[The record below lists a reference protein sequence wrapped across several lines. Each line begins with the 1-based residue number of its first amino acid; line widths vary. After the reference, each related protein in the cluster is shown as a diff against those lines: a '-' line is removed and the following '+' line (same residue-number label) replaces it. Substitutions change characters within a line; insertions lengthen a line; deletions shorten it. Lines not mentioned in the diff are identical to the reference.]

1 VLASMVNHEIILRKV
16 AKLKEHVNE
25 LRQADDITWD
35 KYQRS
40 IRDRAFVERY
50 IHLAIQTV
58 FDIANHIISYQGW
71 KEPETYRE
79 IFSILAS
86 NNVVPSEKLSDYQN
100 MASFRNMLVHHYEKV
115 EDEVVFGIFK
125 NKLED
130 FDLFQEFVL
139 AYLRKDKNAPGR
151 KNQA

>member
-1 VLASMVNHEIILRKV
+1 MVNHEIILRKV

>member
-1 VLASMVNHEIILRKV
+1 MVNHEIILRKV
-16 AKLKEHVNE
+16 TKLKEYVNE
-25 LRQADDITWD
+25 LRRADDISWE

-79 IFSILAS
+79 IFAILAS
-86 NNVVPSEKLSDYQN
+86 NGVFPHEKLADYQN
-100 MASFRNMLVHHYEKV
+100 MASFRNILVHHYEKV

-125 NKLED
+125 NKLGD
-130 FDLFQEFVL
+130 FDLFQKSILE
-139 AYLRKDKNAPGR
+139 YLKKEKNAPKR
-151 KNQA
+151 NNQD

>member
-1 VLASMVNHEIILRKV
+1 MVNEELILRKF
-16 AKLKEHVNE
+16 AKLKEYVNE
-25 LRQADDITWD
+25 LCKAQDINWE
-35 KYQRS
+35 KYEKN

-79 IFSILAS
+79 IFTILAS
-86 NNVVPSEKLSDYQN
+86 NGVLPDEKVPDYQN

-125 NKLED
+125 NKLGD
-130 FDLFQEFVL
+130 FDLFQKSILE
-139 AYLRKDKNAPGR
+139 YLRKDKNAPKR
-151 KNQA
+151 NNQD

>member
-1 VLASMVNHEIILRKV
+1 MVNHEVILRKV
-16 AKLKEHVNE
+16 TKLKEYVNE
-25 LRQADDITWD
+25 LRQADDISWE

-50 IHLAIQTV
+50 IHFAIQTV

-71 KEPETYRE
+71 EEPETYRE
-79 IFSILAS
+79 IFTILAS
-86 NNVVPSEKLSDYQN
+86 NGVFPDEKLSDYQN
-100 MASFRNMLVHHYEKV
+100 MASFRNILVHHYEKV

-130 FDLFQEFVL
+130 FDLFQKFVL
-139 AYLRKDKNAPGR
+139 AYLRKDKSAPER
-151 KNQA
+151 NNEA

>member
-1 VLASMVNHEIILRKV
+1 MVNHEIILRKV

-25 LRQADDITWD
+25 LRQADDITWE

>member
-25 LRQADDITWD
+25 LRQADDITWE

>member
-1 VLASMVNHEIILRKV
+1 MVNHEIILRKV
-16 AKLKEHVNE
+16 TKLKEYVNE
-25 LRQADDITWD
+25 LRQADDISWE

-71 KEPETYRE
+71 KEPETYRQ
-79 IFSILAS
+79 IFTILAS
-86 NNVVPSEKLSDYQN
+86 NGVFPHEKLADYQN
-100 MASFRNMLVHHYEKV
+100 MASFRNILVHHYEKV

-130 FDLFQEFVL
+130 FEFFQKFILE
-139 AYLRKDKNAPGR
+139 YLKKDKNAPER
-151 KNQA
+151 NNEV

>member
-1 VLASMVNHEIILRKV
+1 MVNEELILRKF
-16 AKLKEHVNE
+16 AKLKEYVNE
-25 LRQADDITWD
+25 LRKAQDINWE
-35 KYQRS
+35 KYEKN

-58 FDIANHIISYQGW
+58 FDIANHIISYQDW

-79 IFSILAS
+79 IFTILAS
-86 NNVVPSEKLSDYQN
+86 NGVLPDEKVPDYQN

-125 NKLED
+125 NKLGD
-130 FDLFQEFVL
+130 FDLFQKSILE
-139 AYLRKDKNAPGR
+139 YLRKDKNAPKR
-151 KNQA
+151 NNQD

>member
-1 VLASMVNHEIILRKV
+1 MVNHEVILRKV
-16 AKLKEHVNE
+16 TKLKEYVNE
-25 LRQADDITWD
+25 LRQADDISWE

-50 IHLAIQTV
+50 IHFAIQTV

-71 KEPETYRE
+71 KEPETYRQ
-79 IFSILAS
+79 IFTILAS
-86 NNVVPSEKLSDYQN
+86 NGVFPHEKLSDYQN
-100 MASFRNMLVHHYEKV
+100 MASFRNILVHHYEKV

-130 FDLFQEFVL
+130 FDLFQKFVL
-139 AYLRKDKNAPGR
+139 AYLRKDKSAPER
-151 KNQA
+151 NNEA